1 MTTGRL
7 RALRPV
13 WGPLS
18 ALLLYTVLRLPSFAE
33 PHWYTDEA
41 GYVSVASSLLRGR
54 VLYLQIWNNKPPL
67 HLWSIAAVVKVFGSS
82 EAALHGLTFISG
94 ALALGAVYWAG
105 RRVLGPA
112 RASRVTVARVRPGPL
127 ADGAI

>member
-67 HLWSIAAVVKVFGSS
+67 HLWSIAAVVKVNTT
-82 EAALHGLTFISG
+82 AAHRRSGKDIGDSPQTGGPTLGL
-94 ALALGAVYWAG
+94 L
-105 RRVLGPA
+105 
-112 RASRVTVARVRPGPL
+112 ASR
-127 ADGAI
+127 